1 VTTSDDERNSLVG
14 RIGRYARVGAGVGT
28 AAARVAA
35 GRLVASG
42 SDRAF
47 EARLLRN
54 LLGGLKG
61 PLMKVAQL
69 MATIPDVLPAEYVA
83 ELASLQSHAPAMG
96 WPFVRRRMAAELGP
110 DWQGRF
116 ASFEQEAAHAAS
128 LGQVHRAVA
137 HDGEALA
144 CKLQYP
150 DMQSAVEADL
160 GQLRLA
166 FAVHRRMSPGID
178 TSEMAAEI
186 GARLR
191 EELDY
196 EREARH
202 MALYADILSGYP
214 TIRVPKVRP
223 ELSTRRLLTMAW
235 LEGKPLLDFTGAD
248 VATRNLL
255 ATHMFDAWWRPFCG
269 LGVIH
274 GDPHLG
280 NYAAWLDEAGAP
292 QGLNLFDYGCIRIF
306 PPSFVVGVVELYNG
320 LREDR
325 RDQVVAAY
333 ETWGF
338 KGLSNELIDILNIWA
353 RFIYGPLME
362 DRVRALA
369 DGVKAAEYGRKQAF
383 AVHQALKEKG
393 PVRVPREFVFM
404 DRAAI
409 GLGAVFIHLRAEL
422 NFYQLFHSAL
432 EGFSAQ
438 GVAQRQAAALKR
450 AGLQPDDRS

>member
-1 VTTSDDERNSLVG
+1 MNDEPPDKPRDKEASTLAG
-14 RIGRYARVGAGVGT
+14 RVGRYARVGAGVGT

-35 GRLVASG
+35 GRVFSG
-42 SDRAF
+42 SADRAS
-47 EARLLRN
+47 EARLLRET
-54 LLGGLKG
+54 LGGLKG

-69 MATIPDVLPAEYVA
+69 LATIPDALPAEYAV
-83 ELASLQSHAPAMG
+83 ELATLQSHAPPMG

-110 DWQGRF
+110 DWQKKF
-116 ASFEQEAAHAAS
+116 ASFEHEAAHAAS
-128 LGQVHRAVA
+128 LGQVHRARA
-137 HDGEALA
+137 HDGEMLA

-160 GQLRLA
+160 RQLRLA
-166 FAVHRRMSPGID
+166 FAIHRRMNPAID
-178 TSEMAAEI
+178 TAEIADEI

-202 MALYADILSGYP
+202 MALYADILGNYP
-214 TIRVPKVRP
+214 TIRVPGVRP
-223 ELSTRRLLTMAW
+223 ELSTGRLLTMAW
-235 LEGKPLLDFTGAD
+235 LDGERLLDFTEAD
-248 VATRNLL
+248 VDTRNLL

-269 LGVIH
+269 HGVIH

-280 NYAAWLDEAGAP
+280 NYSAWLDDAGKP
-292 QGLNLFDYGCIRIF
+292 KGLNLLDYGCIRIF

-320 LREDR
+320 LRTDDR
-325 RDQVVAAY
+325 DRVVAAY

-338 KGLSNELIDILNIWA
+338 KNLSNELIDILNIWA

-362 DRVRALA
+362 DRVRVLA
-369 DGVKAAEYGRKQAF
+369 DGVRAAEYGRQQAF

-409 GLGAVFIHLRAEL
+409 GLGAVFIHLKAEL
-422 NFYQLFHSAL
+422 NFYRLFHAAL
-432 EGFSAQ
+432 EGFSAER
-438 GVAQRQAAALKR
+438 VAERQSAALAR
-450 AGLQPDDRS
+450 AGL